1 MKKIAQTIELE
12 NHCTASTAITI
23 GTNKKTN
30 GCRNAWEQDI
40 HWIKVSLS
48 KAYIQYNGKVWS
60 IPLEPKCSNLAGKFW
75 DREILSPTQYF
86 HQKKKKK
93 VFNLNSFD
101 PKWEYFSAQ
110 LAGCF

>member
-48 KAYIQYNGKVWS
+48 KAYIQYNGKV
-60 IPLEPKCSNLAGKFW
+60 
-75 DREILSPTQYF
+75 
-86 HQKKKKK
+86 
-93 VFNLNSFD
+93 
-101 PKWEYFSAQ
+101 
-110 LAGCF
+110 